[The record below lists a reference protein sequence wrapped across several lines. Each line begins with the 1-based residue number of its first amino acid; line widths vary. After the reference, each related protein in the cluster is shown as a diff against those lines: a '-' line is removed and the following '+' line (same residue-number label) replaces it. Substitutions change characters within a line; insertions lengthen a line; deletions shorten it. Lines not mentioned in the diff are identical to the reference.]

1 MSQHAYN
8 ASNSQRATET
18 MDSQR
23 ATDQQLNSRHPVS
36 TNVPLNFHAAN
47 TASDGLPVDC
57 LLVDD
62 NQPREQPDNKD
73 GASELSNLHS
83 SSVLGQNSNVF
94 DSLLNQSSAN
104 AQAGFIG
111 NYIKHEIESM
121 EKHLEAVF
129 TNAVPEMEAK
139 LLHRLDMI
147 ESSLQQRCGL
157 TKTEFE
163 QDNI

>member
-1 MSQHAYN
+1 MMSQHAYN
-8 ASNSQRATET
+8 ASNSQRASET

-23 ATDQQLNSRHPVS
+23 ANDQQLSSRHPVS
-36 TNVPLNFHAAN
+36 TNVPLDCRAAS
-47 TASDGLPVDC
+47 TASDGLADC
-57 LLVDD
+57 LSVHD
-62 NQPREQPDNKD
+62 NRPQEQPDNRD
-73 GASELSNLHS
+73 DASKLSNLHS

-94 DSLLNQSSAN
+94 DSLLNQSSA
-104 AQAGFIG
+104 QSGFIG

-121 EKHLEAVF
+121 EKRLEAVF
-129 TNAVPEMEAK
+129 TNAIHEMEAK

-157 TKTEFE
+157 TKTEIE